1 MKQTF
6 PVLVQSSINC
16 FTCRYEIFFH
26 YRWST
31 KQKNLY
37 SSVENYWHEHTVSH
51 WNFNCTRSA
60 VLL

>member
-6 PVLVQSSINC
+6 PVLVQSCVNC
-16 FTCRYEIFFH
+16 SACGYEISFH

-37 SSVENYWHEHTVSH
+37 SSVENCWHECRV
-51 WNFNCTRSA
+51 
-60 VLL
+60 